1 MTVVVWHDAHSTLE
15 ELNEQDI
22 QKGHKPNVIHT
33 SGYLVVEDADGI
45 SIAGE
50 WLPANKSDTYET
62 YRNITFIPR
71 PLVQSVG
78 TVKRSKKA
86 ATRGQLV
93 DPPGDVGGTSSPP
106 SSPDS
111 QPSL

>member
-1 MTVVVWHDAHSTLE
+1 MRKRLAVVVWNDAHSTLE

-33 SGYLVVEDADGI
+33 SGYLVVSDADGI

-71 PLVQSVG
+71 PLVISEG
-78 TVKRSKKA
+78 KKKRGRPA
-86 ATRGQLV
+86 
-93 DPPGDVGGTSSPP
+93 
-106 SSPDS
+106 PDS
-111 QPSL
+111 PSGLGVPLVPDSASDSQSNK